1 MSDIYNLG
9 LLGDPVSHSKSP
21 RIHNFLLDYCEMKG
35 AYSLI
40 KTPKENIQKI
50 LDSLKFLGFRGV
62 NITVPHKELA
72 MTFTDILSERAK
84 KIGAINTILFRED
97 KKILGENTDCLGFW
111 DSLPN
116 NLKLDNKLNSALIIG
131 AGGSARAVSVALLDN
146 KINNIIF
153 LVRNNE
159 SSLTRANELKN
170 SLENFYKDFNLKF
183 SVITQEDLI
192 SSNNI
197 NIIIN
202 TSPVGMTGN
211 IQENNEKNSPLKINT
226 FDSLVGKN
234 IYFYDLVYNPRETEF
249 LRLAKERN
257 FLIQNGEKMLL
268 LQAMTSFSIW
278 TGRQFEDSEK
288 EYIFKKLFI

>member
-9 LLGDPVSHSKSP
+9 LLGNPVSHSKSP
-21 RIHNFLLDYCEMKG
+21 RIHNFLFDYCEMKG

-40 KTPKENIQKI
+40 KTPKENMREI
-50 LDSLKFLGFRGV
+50 LDSLKFLGFKGV

-72 MTFTDILSERAK
+72 MTFADILSERAK

-97 KKILGENTDCLGFW
+97 KKIFGENTDCLGFW

-131 AGGSARAVSVALLDN
+131 AGGSARAISVALLDN

-159 SSLTRANELKN
+159 SSLKRANELKN
-170 SLENFYKDFNLKF
+170 SLENFYKNFNLKL

-197 NIIIN
+197 NINIIIN

-211 IQENNEKNSPLKINT
+211 DERISPLNANI
-226 FDSLVGKN
+226 FDLFSNKN

-257 FLIQNGEKMLL
+257 FLVQNGEKMLL